1 MRQAILNICL
11 VAIAL
16 SLFKTLIPETGMK
29 KQTDFLVACF
39 FAASVLFLFTKGGID
54 LVKNIDFSAEQAA
67 YADFGERYAETQK
80 RAIGVQIK
88 ERIGGVL
95 AARGIYPDEIYTVV
109 NISNK
114 YSISINEI
122 RLVFRADP
130 ENEVMEVMKEAV
142 AVAQKEVGDSILV
155 SGELK

>member
-16 SLFKTLIPETGMK
+16 SLFKTLIPETSMK

-39 FAASVLFLFTKGGID
+39 FTASLLFLFTKGGIN
-54 LVKNIDFSAEQAA
+54 LAANIDFSAEETA

-95 AARGIYPDEIYTVV
+95 AAEGIYPDEIYTVV

-122 RLVFRADP
+122 RLVFRTGSD
-130 ENEVMEVMKEAV
+130 ETVMETVKKAV